1 MWKQERANRVNVGR
15 LCIAAYIAM
24 HNSIDYI
31 CGRTGSAMPVFSPD
45 RIFLEEKVVAY
56 TDDIF
61 SFSAFDPA
69 KLTQS
74 WREFAERSTTNSR
87 DTYGKMKT
95 AAEEATRTVESTIH
109 SAQAGSMEFGL
120 KAIDALR
127 ANTEMSLSHME
138 QLMGAKSFSE
148 VLELQASFV
157 RKQTELTVE
166 QAKSMQQAAQ
176 KMADEVARPGMQ
188 AAEKAM
194 DAFKPS

>member
-1 MWKQERANRVNVGR
+1 
-15 LCIAAYIAM
+15 
-24 HNSIDYI
+24 
-31 CGRTGSAMPVFSPD
+31 MPVFSPD
-45 RIFLEEKVVAY
+45 RIFLEEKIVAY

-87 DTYGKMKT
+87 DAYGKMKT

-109 SAQAGSMEFGL
+109 SAHAGSMEFGL
-120 KAIDALR
+120 KAIDAMR
-127 ANTEMSLSHME
+127 TNTEMSLSHME

-148 VLELQASFV
+148 VMELQTAFV
-157 RKQTELTVE
+157 RKQAEFTVE
-166 QAKSMQQAAQ
+166 QVKVMQEAAQ
-176 KMADEVARPGMQ
+176 KVAGEVSRPGKE
-188 AAEKAM
+188 AAEKVM

>member
-1 MWKQERANRVNVGR
+1 
-15 LCIAAYIAM
+15 M
-24 HNSIDYI
+24 HNSIGYI
-31 CGRTGSAMPVFSPD
+31 YGRTGSALPVFSPD

-74 WREFAERSTTNSR
+74 WREFAEQGTTHSR
-87 DTYGKMKT
+87 DAYGKMKT
-95 AAEEATRTVESTIH
+95 AAEEASRTVESTIH
-109 SAQAGSMEFGL
+109 SAQTGTMEFGL

-127 ANTEMSLSHME
+127 ANTEMSFSHME
-138 QLMGAKSFSE
+138 RLMGAKSFSE
-148 VLELQASFV
+148 VLELQAAFV
-157 RKQTELTVE
+157 RKQAEFTVE
-166 QAKSMQQAAQ
+166 QAKTMQEAAQ
-176 KMADEVARPGMQ
+176 KMADEVAKPGRQ